1 MTRKIKKFLFVIELF
16 FFFFQLFKRTLHLKQ
31 GGRVQLGQLIG
42 LDYGAHYA
50 VNDGQ
55 LKALSFAEV
64 DDVFQLFGLERNA
77 DDADNRNM
85 AQDGSAQT
93 LDADSIQQLKTSRV
107 DGREIV
113 GELVG
118 NSKTF
123 ATRTAFSQQ
132 KYLAKKKRKYVP
144 MIQILRPTA
153 RTIAHALYASD
164 PKAIAYLRID
174 TLAQLLAAANI
185 QAESVPVII
194 GDYSGIVCGAVF
206 ERLAETGRLLVL
218 RCKDGRVPFSL
229 LKHFD
234 KSFRERI
241 DVLALGSAQA
251 REWCEARGGATS
263 LIVVGNFDPRETLMT
278 AMALMAPCANFAV
291 HSRFQ
296 EPLADCY
303 WRMYRGTMACNMQ
316 ISSSFYRVHQVL
328 PNRTHP
334 LMQMDGA
341 GGYVLTGTS
350 LAGGFDPDVI
360 NDEIERKKQA
370 AAEASTAA
378 ATTAATTAVT
388 TAVTTAAVVEPIA
401 TDDNDAADERP
412 EKRARVGEVGDDET
426 REQTE

>member
-1 MTRKIKKFLFVIELF
+1 M
-16 FFFFQLFKRTLHLKQ
+16 KQ
-31 GGRVQLGQLIG
+31 GGRVQLGHLIG
-42 LDYGAHYA
+42 LDYGVHYA
-50 VNDGQ
+50 VSGGQ

-64 DDVFQLFGLERNA
+64 DDVFQLFGVERNA

-93 LDADSIQQLKTSRV
+93 LDADSIQQLKTTRA

-144 MIQILRPTA
+144 MIQILRPSA

-164 PKAIAYLRID
+164 PRSIAYLRID

-185 QAESVPVII
+185 QADSVPLIV
-194 GDYSGIVCGAVF
+194 GDLSGLVCGAVF
-206 ERLAETGRLLVL
+206 ERLADTGRVLVL
-218 RCKDGRVPFSL
+218 RCKDGRLPFSL

-234 KSFRERI
+234 KSFRARI
-241 DVLALGSAQA
+241 DVLALGSEQA
-251 REWCEARGGATS
+251 RTWCAARGGATS

-278 AMALMAPCANFAV
+278 AMPLLAPCANFAV

-303 WRMYRGTMACNMQ
+303 WRLYRGSMACNMQ
-316 ISSSFYRVHQVL
+316 LSSSFYRVHQVL

-350 LAGGFDPDVI
+350 LEGGFDPDAV

-370 AAEASTAA
+370 VAA
-378 ATTAATTAVT
+378 ATTTTTTVTSSTTSTVIAAETT
-388 TAVTTAAVVEPIA
+388 VV
-401 TDDNDAADERP
+401 DDDAADEQP
-412 EKRARVGEVGDDET
+412 QKRSRVGDAGPDAE
-426 REQTE
+426 